1 MQLLHAPCAEQVT
14 NFLQDLL
21 TADLSFEATNEQL
34 RQQSG
39 IIDFFTGVDDWQTT
53 RDELTN
59 RLPLAEEHNAAE
71 YGDFQTS
78 ESLAK
83 RLCATIAEDG
93 FAPTILLEPT
103 CGQGN
108 FLLAALR
115 QFPDV
120 KAVYGVEIYKPYLY
134 QCKFQLLNY
143 FLENRALKP
152 PAICLLHQSVFD
164 TDFGQL
170 IRRTDADKLLIVG
183 NPPWV
188 TNAGLGVLS
197 SQNLP
202 EKTNFKRLTG
212 LDALTGKS
220 NFDIAEF
227 VIIQLLRTFHQQ
239 PGQLALL
246 VKNTV
251 IKNIVEGQP
260 AAGFAISRLQKRV
273 IDAKKEFGVSADA
286 ALFMATLAASEP
298 AQMCQE
304 IPIPLPGSTGKS
316 HSFGWTKNKFVSN
329 LEAYQSVAVFDG
341 RCPFE
346 WRQGLKHDC
355 SAVMELSQHAGHYAS
370 GVTTDVELESGLV
383 YPMYKSSDLRQPIA
397 GSARR
402 FTIVTQKRI
411 GQDTAYIK
419 EQFPLTHSYL
429 KKQETLFANRK
440 SSIYRGKPQYSIF
453 GIGDYSFKPYKVAIS
468 ALYKEPV
475 FSLVLP
481 TDSKPAM
488 LDDTCYFLGF
498 DELSEALIT
507 MLLLNH
513 PLTYQLLQA
522 ITFADAKRVF
532 TKDVLMRVDLG
543 IVKER
548 LTFNDIRRSIPDC
561 YHKSLCLNDWL
572 QYLSNQIQ
580 PIRQTQLT
588 LF

>member
-1 MQLLHAPCAEQVT
+1 MQLLHAPCSEQVAD
-14 NFLQDLL
+14 FLQDLL
-21 TADLSFEATNEQL
+21 AKGSSFEVTNEQL
-34 RQQSG
+34 RQQTG
-39 IIDFFTGVDDWQTT
+39 VIDFFLGVDDWQTV
-53 RDELTN
+53 RHELADQ
-59 RLPLAEEHNAAE
+59 LPLVEEHNAVE
-71 YGDFQTS
+71 YGDFQTG

-83 RLCATIAEDG
+83 RLCAIIAEDD
-93 FAPTILLEPT
+93 FHPTILLEPT

-120 KAVYGVEIYKPYLY
+120 KAIYGVEIYKPYLY
-134 QCKFQLLNY
+134 QCKFQLLDY
-143 FLENRALKP
+143 FLKNPTSKL
-152 PAICLLHQSVFD
+152 PAIYLLHQSVFD
-164 TDFGQL
+164 ADFGQL
-170 IRRTDADKLLIVG
+170 VDRTSADKLLIVG

-202 EKTNFKRLTG
+202 EKTNFKKLNG

-227 VIIQLLRTFHQQ
+227 ITLQLLRVFQHQ
-239 PGQLALL
+239 PGKLALL

-251 IKNIVEGQP
+251 IKNIVAGQP
-260 AAGFAISRLQKRV
+260 MAEFAITNLKKRL
-273 IDAKKEFGVSADA
+273 IDAKKEFGVAADA
-286 ALFMATLAASEP
+286 ALFVATLAAPYP
-298 AQMCQE
+298 AQVCAE
-304 IPIPLPGSTGKS
+304 IPLPDRDKNQ
-316 HSFGWTKNKFVSN
+316 HSFGWLNNKFVSN
-329 LEAYQSVAVFDG
+329 LDMYQASAAIDG
-341 RCPFE
+341 RCQYE

-355 SAVMELSQHAGHYAS
+355 SAVMELTANADRYAS
-370 GVTTDVELESGLV
+370 GVTPDVDLESDLV
-383 YPMYKSSDLRQPIA
+383 YALYKSSDLRQPIA
-397 GSARR
+397 GPARR

-419 EQFPLTHSYL
+419 DQFPMTHSYL

-440 SSIYRGKPQYSIF
+440 SSIYQGKPPYSIF
-453 GIGDYSFKPYKVAIS
+453 GIGDYSFKLYKVAIS

-481 TDSKPAM
+481 VNNKPAM

-498 DELSEALIT
+498 DGLPEALIT

-532 TKDVLMRVDLG
+532 TKDVLMRLDLG
-543 IVKER
+543 VVKEK
-548 LTFNDIRRSIPDC
+548 LTFDQITRHIPGCFSD
-561 YHKSLCLNDWL
+561 SLSSADWSKYLNV
-572 QYLSNQIQ
+572 QIQ